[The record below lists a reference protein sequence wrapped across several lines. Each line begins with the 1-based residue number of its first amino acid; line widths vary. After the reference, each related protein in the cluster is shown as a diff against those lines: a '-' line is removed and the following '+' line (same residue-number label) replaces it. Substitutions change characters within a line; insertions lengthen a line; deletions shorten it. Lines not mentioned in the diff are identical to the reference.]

1 VSAVFLAPAA
11 IVLGERA
18 RDFLRG
24 DGMNPRTNDVIIAKF
39 AYPDTSSE
47 IEHVDCSLA
56 LGTARAAVVG
66 GVALRALST
75 SSSCCEIKYH
85 PTFNLPASHP
95 FEYAIDVLKLV
106 GTDRRLY
113 FAGAGEVERFLQVET
128 RPDDRS
134 PHRKAARAIE
144 KARRIEGARRAG
156 TCLRWCSRG
165 RTGNRSAQKING

>member
-1 VSAVFLAPAA
+1 MSYEMVIFTRTFDLLEWLLPKSERFPRAYRSTLTQRLMDAA
-11 IVLGERA
+11 L
-18 RDFLRG
+18 
-24 DGMNPRTNDVIIAKF
+24 
-39 AYPDTSSE
+39 
-47 IEHVDCSLA
+47 
-56 LGTARAAVVG
+56 
-66 GVALRALST
+66 T